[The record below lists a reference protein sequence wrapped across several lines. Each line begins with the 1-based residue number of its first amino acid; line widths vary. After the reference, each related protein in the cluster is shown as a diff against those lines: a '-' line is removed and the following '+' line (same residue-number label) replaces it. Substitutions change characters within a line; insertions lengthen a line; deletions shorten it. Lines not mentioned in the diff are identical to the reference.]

1 MLDDEKDEDI
11 DSCVCYMRKCLGL
24 PCKHEIDA
32 NVNARRGV
40 FYAEDVHIFWRTWV
54 SGFGP
59 GQEESVGSVPDH
71 RSQAIGRLDGLIDEL
86 RERSEIEITDVADV
100 VFERM
105 HPGATEI
112 NEPPVLD
119 RPRGRPR
126 NNSTQRDDSSHEL
139 PLYPGEENSRR
150 GRSRGNRG
158 RGSSSERSSCGCGR
172 SSTVS
177 GPEMGRMPRP
187 IKNSEDDWMDVRLD
201 VYTCIRSHELL
212 FNDYFGG
219 GNSVYRVLASV
230 AYWDNAPAPLQ
241 KWMTITDVGVVVAT
255 YYNALVLSASSSGNQ
270 TYLPLWAPGGV
281 SQLSYQMTILFL
293 EAGSH
298 FVYLKLNDNCPLPPF
313 NLQWARYSNYTVA
326 YLPEALRERREAW
339 DILTSV

>member
-32 NVNARRGV
+32 KVNARCGV

-54 SGFGP
+54 SGFGH

-71 RSQAIGRLDGLIDEL
+71 RSQAIDRLDGLIDEL
-86 RERSEIEITDVADV
+86 RERSEIEITDVTDV

-126 NNSTQRDDSSHEL
+126 NNSTQRDDSAHEL

-150 GRSRGNRG
+150 GRGRSRGNKG
-158 RGSSSERSSCGCGR
+158 RGSSSERSSCGRGR
-172 SSTVS
+172 SSTMS

-187 IKNSEDDWMDVRLD
+187 SWMRELHFCLVPEIVTWTDVQWDGNCGYRSVACAVKNSEDDWMDVRLD
-201 VYTCIRSHELL
+201 VYNCIRSHAPF

-230 AYWDNAPAPLQ
+230 AYWDNALAPLQ

-255 YYNALVLSASSSGNQ
+255 YYNALVLSSDACAEN
-270 TYLPLWAPGGV
+270 
-281 SQLSYQMTILFL
+281 
-293 EAGSH
+293 
-298 FVYLKLNDNCPLPPF
+298 
-313 NLQWARYSNYTVA
+313 VA
-326 YLPEALRERREAW
+326 YVSIMRLVRQKH
-339 DILTSV
+339 